1 MTIDP
6 RFTLLLLLPLLGAT
20 ACATA
25 APESSKSSASSADHP
40 PPQVDAPAALQRLK
54 EGNARF
60 LGLAPP
66 VDHFL
71 ARRRSEL
78 ATAQHPFAIVVGC
91 SDSRTPPELLFD
103 QGLGD
108 LFVIRSAGNL
118 VDDFALGSLEY
129 AIEHLGARLV
139 VVLGH
144 ERCGAVA
151 AALAGGKAAGHVH
164 DLVREIRPAV
174 QATRGAA
181 GDALEN
187 AVRAN
192 VERVAK
198 RIRGRARLGDLS
210 SEVRVVRAYYDLDSG
225 EVEFVDG
232 FL

>member
-6 RFTLLLLLPLLGAT
+6 RFTLLLLLLGS
-20 ACATA
+20 ACATV
-25 APESSKSSASSADHP
+25 APEAPMASAHHAP
-40 PPQVDAPAALQRLK
+40 PRLDAPAALQKLK

-66 VDHFL
+66 IDHAL
-71 ARRRSEL
+71 TLRRSEL
-78 ATAQHPFAIVVGC
+78 ASAQHPFAIVVGC

-151 AALAGGKAAGHVH
+151 AAWAGGRAPGHVH

-174 QATRGAA
+174 EAARGLA
-181 GDALEN
+181 GNALEN

-198 RIRGRARLGDLS
+198 RIRGRARFGDLA